1 MLASPWGLG
10 TSEGIRSS
18 HQYWGMDSL
27 PSVTGGSSG
36 GVMKTVSSLPDSSS
50 SSTKGVGSGF
60 SCSGWT

>member
-1 MLASPWGLG
+1 MSSQPWPRLPNRG
-10 TSEGIRSS
+10 S
-18 HQYWGMDSL
+18 HQYWGVESL
-27 PSVTGGSSG
+27 PSGAAGSSG